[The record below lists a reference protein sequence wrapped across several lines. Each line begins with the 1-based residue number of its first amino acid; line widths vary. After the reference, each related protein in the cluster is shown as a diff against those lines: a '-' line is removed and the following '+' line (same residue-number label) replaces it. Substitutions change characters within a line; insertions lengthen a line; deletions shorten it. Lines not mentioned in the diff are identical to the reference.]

1 MPTRSPLSSPKA
13 DWHSSLFDMRP
24 EPALTASGGASG
36 SAMGCPNLAHPRG
49 NTATKH
55 RATKPEIYNVSVS
68 HNYVSAGRMQSA
80 LNEENSA
87 TNGRMCIDSSP
98 LYPYPEHLSLV
109 GQVLEWGSP

>member
-68 HNYVSAGRMQSA
+68 HNYASAARMQLA
-80 LNEENSA
+80 LNEEISA
-87 TNGRMCIDSSP
+87 IAGRMCTDSVL
-98 LYPYPEHLSLV
+98 LYSTPSTLSLV